1 MLICVSV
8 CSSSLYWTEEKRFL
22 LDMRG
27 VANTGGCCFR
37 RGGKARKAL
46 SGVAVGCSWLLE
58 LLMAS

>member
-1 MLICVSV
+1 
-8 CSSSLYWTEEKRFL
+8 
-22 LDMRG
+22 MRG